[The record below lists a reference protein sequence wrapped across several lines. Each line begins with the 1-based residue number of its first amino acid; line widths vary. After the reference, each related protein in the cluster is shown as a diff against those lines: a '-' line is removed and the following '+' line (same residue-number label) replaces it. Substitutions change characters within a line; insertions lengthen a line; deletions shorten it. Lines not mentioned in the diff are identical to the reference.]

1 MKRILLVILA
11 LVFAFS
17 LLLGSC
23 GEPEETTTPTTAP
36 TSTAPTSTA
45 PTSTAPTT
53 TAPTTTA
60 PKYGGDLKYIYAY
73 SPGENIG
80 WPLDRNTQ
88 NIWGTNWV
96 FAESIVQLM
105 IDNTVVPHLATSW
118 EFADDYSSITFELR
132 QGVRFHDGT
141 DFNADAVKFTL
152 DANIEEGQ
160 TNALNWE
167 SVDIIDDYTVRLN
180 FVQYE
185 NSFWQDIT
193 GTNCFFTSPTAFRDN
208 GIDWV
213 REHPI
218 GTGPFKF
225 VSWERDVNMLFER
238 NDDYWQEGKPYLD
251 SIEFITVKEK
261 MTAQSVMVAGDGHVL
276 ALQAGRELYDL
287 DNLGFNITA
296 YAAGT
301 DFLIPDTANPESQFS
316 DIRIRQAIQYAID
329 KVAVAQALG
338 YGYMTATSQLTPHL
352 HPFYNPNLPL
362 IEYNVEKAKE
372 LLTLAGHPNGI
383 TTTLY
388 VEANYQIK
396 ALAIQAQL
404 ASAGIIAEIEMLENL
419 KFWEYNMGGWE
430 NGILFAG
437 FAWGPNWAKAY
448 KSFFPP
454 AGPFFASVQ
463 PPDVADLVNRAIATT
478 DPDEQ
483 RALNYELSQVL
494 YDDVTVIP
502 YLSDAMG
509 WATAPSVMDHH
520 LLEGADW
527 QYWFPADCWLDE

>member
-1 MKRILLVILA
+1 LKKLLFVVLA
-11 LVFAFS
+11 LVLAFS
-17 LLLGSC
+17 IVLGSC
-23 GEPEETTTPTTAP
+23 GDEEPTTPEPTKTQPTATQP
-36 TSTAPTSTA
+36 TSTQ
-45 PTSTAPTT
+45 PTT
-53 TAPTTTA
+53 PAEPQ
-60 PKYGGDLKYIYAY
+60 PKYGGILKYIYAY

-88 NIWGTNWV
+88 NIWGTNYV
-96 FAESIVQLM
+96 FAESLVIYM
-105 IDNTVVPHLATSW
+105 IDGTVEPLLAESW
-118 EFADDYSSITFELR
+118 EFAPDYSSVTFKLR
-132 QGVRFHDGT
+132 DDVRFHDGT

-152 DANIEEGQ
+152 DANIEAGNV
-160 TNALNWE
+160 NALNWE
-167 SVDIIDDYTVRLN
+167 SIDIVDDYTVRLN

-193 GTNCFFTSPTAFRDN
+193 GTNCFFTSPTAFREN

-225 VSWERDVNMLFER
+225 VSWERDVNMVFER
-238 NDDYWQEGKPYLD
+238 NDDYWDDGKPYLD
-251 SIEFITVKEK
+251 GIEFITVKEK
-261 MTAQSVMVAGDGHVL
+261 MTAQAVMQSGDGHVL

-287 DNLGFNITA
+287 ENLGFNITA

-301 DFLIPDTANPESQFS
+301 DFLIPDTANEGSIFS
-316 DIRIRQAIQYAID
+316 DIKIRQAIEYAID
-329 KVAVAQALG
+329 KEAVARALG
-338 YGYMTATSQLTPHL
+338 YGYMKPIDQLTPHL
-352 HPFYNPNLPL
+352 HPFYNPNLPKK
-362 IEYNVEKAKE
+362 EYDVEKAKE
-372 LLTLAGHPNGI
+372 LLAEAGYPDGLK
-383 TTTLY
+383 TKLY
-388 VEANYQIK
+388 VEANYQVK

-404 ASAGIIAEIEMLENL
+404 AAAGIIAEIEMLENL

-430 NGILFAG
+430 GGLLFAG

-454 AGPFFASVQ
+454 AGPFFASVK
-463 PPDVADLVNRAIATT
+463 PPDVTDIVDRAIATT

-483 RALNYELSQVL
+483 RELNYQLSKVL

-502 YLSDAMG
+502 YISDAMG

-527 QYWFPADCWLDE
+527 EYWFPADCWLDE